1 MGIVTIIYVKS
12 KIKIKPKFKN
22 LQFSFIKEI
31 LNYTAFILLQMIVVQ
46 INTMT
51 DQVLIGALVE
61 SSAIILGIYAA
72 GAQICQ
78 YFKAIALSVNGI
90 IMPGVV
96 ELVENKATTED
107 IYKEFL
113 KISRILFIILGII
126 WVGFLINGKYFIELW
141 AGQDASDAYYV
152 ALIIMLPLVFS
163 QSQSV
168 GTQILWAMEK
178 HKKQAILQVFVTA
191 LNIVLTIFLIK
202 WNPLIGAS
210 IGTAISYLVGD
221 VLIMNIIFKKDMNIP
236 IFKYYRELLKGTLI
250 CLIISGLCGFAI
262 YFLPLKA
269 LWKFIISCSVI
280 VIVYFISMNI
290 FGFNK
295 YEKKLEKKVLHIK
308 EKNV

>member
-1 MGIVTIIYVKS
+1 
-12 KIKIKPKFKN
+12 
-22 LQFSFIKEI
+22 
-31 LNYTAFILLQMIVVQ
+31 
-46 INTMT
+46 
-51 DQVLIGALVE
+51 
-61 SSAIILGIYAA
+61 
-72 GAQICQ
+72 
-78 YFKAIALSVNGI
+78 
-90 IMPGVV
+90 
-96 ELVENKATTED
+96 
-107 IYKEFL
+107 
-113 KISRILFIILGII
+113 
-126 WVGFLINGKYFIELW
+126 
-141 AGQDASDAYYV
+141 
-152 ALIIMLPLVFS
+152 
-163 QSQSV
+163 
-168 GTQILWAMEK
+168 MEK